1 MPVPTRAVDAS
12 FDELTLSE
20 AECLKAQSWP
30 VYWQCLWTGTE
41 QPPARILSLRT
52 AEQAGL
58 RLAGYISLNSNPPG
72 AWHIQQGRDG
82 VPDDLW
88 EKLDFVAIDVEL
100 PDIHVDE
107 IRGAII
113 WLEALGK
120 KVTLYTSYNAWM
132 NYVIPGNST
141 EPADRGIPLINALWD
156 DHPDFD
162 FPTLRYGGWRDEQ
175 VFMEQW
181 SGGTHVCG
189 QFVDRNTIVHP
200 RLIYSQEEED
210 DVTPQELLKQLL
222 TLNVPLYPKDGQP
235 SQPVTLN
242 ELLHYAYHGSPTEH
256 KKLVT
261 LDQAVPLAKVADTNR
276 LALAVVRAALD
287 KHLEVHNQSGGAL
300 DRYSGPFLVEL
311 ARLLGQMEEATSEFA
326 KNIQS
331 ETSG

>member
-30 VYWQCLWTGTE
+30 VYWQCLWTGVE
-41 QPPARILSLRT
+41 QPPACNLSLRT

-58 RLAGYISLNSNPPG
+58 LLAGYISLTNCWAG
-72 AWHIQQGRDG
+72 IWHVDMGRLG

-88 EKLDFVAIDVEL
+88 DKLDFVAVDVEL
-100 PDIHVDE
+100 PGIRLHE
-107 IRGAII
+107 ILQAINE
-113 WLEALGK
+113 LEALGK

-132 NYVIPGNST
+132 NYVIPGNSD
-141 EPADRGIPLINALWD
+141 AVARRGIPLCNALWD
-156 DHPDFD
+156 KNPDFD

-181 SGGTHVCG
+181 SSGTHVCG

-210 DVTPQELLKQLL
+210 DVTPQELLEQLL
-222 TLNVPLYPKDGQP
+222 TLNVPIWGGEGQ
-235 SQPVTLN
+235 VTLN
-242 ELLHYAYHGSPTEH
+242 QLLHYAYHGSPTEH

-261 LDQAVPLAKVADTNR
+261 LDQAAPLAKVADTNR
-276 LALAVVRAALD
+276 LGLAAARAAIAR
-287 KHLEVHNQSGGAL
+287 HLTEHNTSGGPA
-300 DRYSGPFLVEL
+300 DRYTGEFLVEL
-311 ARLLGQMEEATSEFA
+311 ARLLGQMEEEISEFA
-326 KNIQS
+326 KNIQP
-331 ETSG
+331 